1 MIVQVPK
8 ERSRFHISLQVP
20 KEVSRYPLWQC
31 TPCSPRDQ
39 KLLILLELDSP
50 HLGLERL
57 EALGSIRQ
65 VVGGFSFVNVMVEH
79 TNF

>member
-1 MIVQVPK
+1 MSVQVPK

-20 KEVSRYPLWQC
+20 KEVSLWQC

-39 KLLILLELDSP
+39 RLLILLELDSP

-65 VVGGFSFVNVMVEH
+65 VVGGLSFINVMVEH
-79 TNF
+79 TNL